1 MKIVLAHEVKRLIM
15 SYAFFER
22 GHIAV
27 VTEGVNQ
34 ADVLSITKDRLA
46 VEFEV
51 KVTKSDLNKELAA
64 IRYAIMTMK
73 EGKGL
78 RPATAGSEQ
87 EQLNLEFASLKQKAG
102 GWSKVSK
109 HEEYIDPKAYFES
122 RKSYMV
128 TNSYVPNY
136 YYIVVPKALVG
147 YAVEKLQ
154 GTGYGVISYNGCRSE
169 GDHYGYLLE
178 GEWVDSHEDGARWIK
193 GKPCSFDSNG
203 CRLEPTVKQRARRI
217 HPDPVSDNILMAIL
231 HRACTENIFMLR
243 ELVELKQGAPNN
255 DEKGVEE

>member
-1 MKIVLAHEVKRLIM
+1 MKIVLAHEVKQLIM
-15 SYAFFER
+15 NYAFFER

-27 VTEGVNQ
+27 VTEGMNQ
-34 ADVLSITKDRLA
+34 ADVLGITKDKLA

-51 KVTKSDLNKELAA
+51 KVSKSDLNKELAA

-73 EGKGL
+73 EGKNLAPITLG
-78 RPATAGSEQ
+78 AEQ

-102 GWSKVSK
+102 GWSKISK

-122 RKSYMV
+122 HKRYML

-136 YYIVVPKALVG
+136 YYIVVPRNLVE

-154 GTGYGVISYNGCRSE
+154 GTGYGVISYNGCRSQ

-178 GEWVDSHEDGARWIK
+178 GEWVGSPERGAAWAK
-193 GKPCSFDSNG
+193 GKPCSFDSSG

-217 HPDPVSDNILMAIL
+217 HSDPVSDNILMAIL

-243 ELVELKQGAPNN
+243 ELVELKQSVPDN
-255 DEKGVEE
+255 DAEEIE